1 MKVDKQRILEF
12 LDDRGEADKAAQV
25 DAHLPPEV
33 NLEFGHH
40 SSALERLD
48 VDVEAL
54 RAALT
59 QRV

>member
-12 LDDRGEADKAAQV
+12 LDSRGEEAKAAQV
-25 DAHLPPEV
+25 DATLPPEV

-40 SSALERLD
+40 VSALERLG
-48 VDVEAL
+48 VDVEAF

-59 QRV
+59 QQV

>member
-12 LDDRGEADKAAQV
+12 LDARGEQATAAHV

-40 SSALERLD
+40 VSALERLG